1 MVNNNFDNCTS
12 FHIDNGAFMGRLVRL
27 DKVVNT
33 ILGRHQYPRQVS
45 AVVAESTA
53 LGALLSSTI
62 KYNGLFTLQ
71 TQSSGPVTMVVVDV
85 TSEGRIRA
93 CANVNQEM
101 LDKALELRKSDTDEL
116 LAAPHYMGNGH
127 LAFTVDQGPE
137 TDLYQGIVDLQGK
150 NLSECALRYFK
161 QSEQIETYLQL
172 FLQAPDKDGESWKAA
187 GILLQKLPDNG
198 GKISDDTE
206 ALNEAWNEA
215 VIFAQSLKA
224 EEVFDEKL
232 SAEEILTRLFHANKL
247 EITKTKEYHFGCRCS
262 RDKLFNTLHAM
273 ADKDIEDMCEITRLP
288 PPVISAAKFTAS
300 TKESFSPIKSPR
312 L

>member
-127 LAFTVDQGPE
+127 QAFTVDQGPE

-273 ADKDIEDMCEITRLP
+273 ADKDIEDMCENNKITATCHFCGE
-288 PPVISAAKFTAS
+288 VY
-300 TKESFSPIKSPR
+300 SFDKGELLSH
-312 L
+312 

>member
-273 ADKDIEDMCEITRLP
+273 ADKDIEDMCENNKITATCHFCE
-288 PPVISAAKFTAS
+288 VY
-300 TKESFSPIKSPR
+300 SFDKGELLSH
-312 L
+312 

>member
-27 DKVVNT
+27 DNVVNT
-33 ILGRHQYPRQVS
+33 ILSRHKYPRQIS

-93 CANVNQEM
+93 CANFKQEM
-101 LDKALELRKSDTDEL
+101 LDKALEFRKSDETEL
-116 LAAPHYMGNGH
+116 LEAPHYMGNGH
-127 LAFTVDQGPE
+127 LAFTVDQGPN

-150 NLSECALRYFK
+150 TLSECALRYFK

-172 FLQAPDKDGESWKAA
+172 FLQAPTNEHERWKAA
-187 GILLQKLPDNG
+187 GILLPAHGNNCLPKALPSQEPRLLPSSAPARPPPLWHG
-198 GKISDDTE
+198 IS
-206 ALNEAWNEA
+206 
-215 VIFAQSLKA
+215 VPSHFY
-224 EEVFDEKL
+224 
-232 SAEEILTRLFHANKL
+232 RYFHA
-247 EITKTKEYHFGCRCS
+247 
-262 RDKLFNTLHAM
+262 
-273 ADKDIEDMCEITRLP
+273 
-288 PPVISAAKFTAS
+288 
-300 TKESFSPIKSPR
+300 PR
-312 L
+312 R

>member
-1 MVNNNFDNCTS
+1 
-12 FHIDNGAFMGRLVRL
+12 
-27 DKVVNT
+27 
-33 ILGRHQYPRQVS
+33 
-45 AVVAESTA
+45 
-53 LGALLSSTI
+53 
-62 KYNGLFTLQ
+62 
-71 TQSSGPVTMVVVDV
+71 
-85 TSEGRIRA
+85 
-93 CANVNQEM
+93 M

-232 SAEEILTRLFHANKL
+232 SAEEIMPTSWKLPKPKNIISAAAAAATSCLTHCTPWQ
-247 EITKTKEYHFGCRCS
+247 TKILKTCAK
-262 RDKLFNTLHAM
+262 
-273 ADKDIEDMCEITRLP
+273 ITRLP

>member
-247 EITKTKEYHFGCRCS
+247 EITKTKATSCLTHCTPWQTKILKTCA
-262 RDKLFNTLHAM
+262 K
-273 ADKDIEDMCEITRLP
+273 ITRLP

>member
-273 ADKDIEDMCEITRLP
+273 ADKDIEDMCENNKITATCHFLSL
-288 PPVISAAKFTAS
+288 IH
-300 TKESFSPIKSPR
+300 I
-312 L
+312 

>member
-172 FLQAPDKDGESWKAA
+172 FLQAPDKDGENWKAA

-232 SAEEILTRLFHANKL
+232 SAEEILTRLFHAATSCL
-247 EITKTKEYHFGCRCS
+247 THCTPWLTKILKTCAK
-262 RDKLFNTLHAM
+262 
-273 ADKDIEDMCEITRLP
+273 ITRLP
-288 PPVISAAKFTAS
+288 PPAISAAKFTAS
-300 TKESFSPIKSPR
+300 TKESFSPIKSQ
-312 L
+312 LL

>member
-1 MVNNNFDNCTS
+1 M
-12 FHIDNGAFMGRLVRL
+12 
-27 DKVVNT
+27 
-33 ILGRHQYPRQVS
+33 
-45 AVVAESTA
+45 
-53 LGALLSSTI
+53 
-62 KYNGLFTLQ
+62 
-71 TQSSGPVTMVVVDV
+71 
-85 TSEGRIRA
+85 
-93 CANVNQEM
+93 
-101 LDKALELRKSDTDEL
+101 
-116 LAAPHYMGNGH
+116 
-127 LAFTVDQGPE
+127 
-137 TDLYQGIVDLQGK
+137 QGK

-262 RDKLFNTLHAM
+262 RDKLLNTLTSFGEEEINNL
-273 ADKDIEDMCEITRLP
+273 ADSHNQ
-288 PPVISAAKFTAS
+288 VSATCNFCSEKYVFD
-300 TKESFSPIKSPR
+300 KGELIR
-312 L
+312 H

>member
-27 DKVVNT
+27 DNVVNT
-33 ILGRHQYPRQVS
+33 ILSRHKYPRQIS

-93 CANVNQEM
+93 CANFKQEM
-101 LDKALELRKSDTDEL
+101 LDKALEFRKSDETEL
-116 LAAPHYMGNGH
+116 LEAPHYMGNGH
-127 LAFTVDQGPE
+127 LAFTVDQGPN
-137 TDLYQGIVDLQGK
+137 TDLYQGILDLQGK
-150 NLSECALRYFK
+150 TLSECALRYFK

-172 FLQAPDKDGESWKAA
+172 FLQAPADGQKEWKAA

-198 GKISDDTE
+198 GKISEDAE

-215 VIFAQSLKA
+215 VIFAQSLQAK
-224 EEVFDEKL
+224 EIFDNNL
-232 SAEEILTRLFHANKL
+232 SSEEILTRLFHANNL
-247 EITKTKEYHFGCRCS
+247 QITASKDYQFGCRCS

-273 ADKDIEDMCEITRLP
+273 GAKDIEDMCENNKITATCHFCGE
-288 PPVISAAKFTAS
+288 IY
-300 TKESFSPIKSPR
+300 SFDKGE
-312 L
+312 LLAH

>member
-12 FHIDNGAFMGRLVRL
+12 LHIDNGAFMGRLVRL

-232 SAEEILTRLFHANKL
+232 SAEEILRLSG
-247 EITKTKEYHFGCRCS
+247 FGR
-262 RDKLFNTLHAM
+262 K
-273 ADKDIEDMCEITRLP
+273 
-288 PPVISAAKFTAS
+288 
-300 TKESFSPIKSPR
+300 
-312 L
+312 

>member
-172 FLQAPDKDGESWKAA
+172 FLQAPDCFMPTSWKLPKPKNIISAA
-187 GILLQKLPDNG
+187 AAAATSCLTHCTPWQTKIL
-198 GKISDDTE
+198 
-206 ALNEAWNEA
+206 
-215 VIFAQSLKA
+215 
-224 EEVFDEKL
+224 
-232 SAEEILTRLFHANKL
+232 
-247 EITKTKEYHFGCRCS
+247 KTCAK
-262 RDKLFNTLHAM
+262 
-273 ADKDIEDMCEITRLP
+273 ITRLP